1 MNPGSIV
8 WKIAG
13 IGGTALAAFG
23 TRKLLGKVWEKST
36 HKPVP
41 INPQQPGIGMSEALA
56 WTIISGIGVA
66 VAQLVVERTAANFVR
81 NSFGEKALPKKFR
94 VPIDHAA
101 AGK

>member
-13 IGGTALAAFG
+13 VGGTAIAALA
-23 TRKLLGKVWEKST
+23 TRKVLAKVWEKST
-36 HKPVP
+36 RKPVP

-56 WTIISGIGVA
+56 WTVVSGIGVA
-66 VAQLVVERTAANFVR
+66 VAQLVVERAAANFVR

-94 VPIDHAA
+94 APLDPQ
-101 AGK
+101 GK